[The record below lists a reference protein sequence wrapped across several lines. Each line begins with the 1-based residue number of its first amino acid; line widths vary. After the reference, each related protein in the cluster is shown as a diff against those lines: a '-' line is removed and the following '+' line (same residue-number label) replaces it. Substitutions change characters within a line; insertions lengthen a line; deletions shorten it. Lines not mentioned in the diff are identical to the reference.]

1 MIMKQNLFALF
12 LICCFHSYANVR
24 TVSNN
29 PGLVAQFITIQAA
42 VNASS
47 SGDTIYVH
55 GSNIT
60 YDAFT
65 ITDKRLT
72 VIGPGWAPMQNFAP
86 FQATVSSITI
96 SGANS
101 SNTEIQGL
109 EVTTSVSVSS
119 PGKPDNLR
127 FIRNHFRG
135 TVYIYYGT
143 NNYIGYVFLGNWF
156 DGGTIGAA
164 AGCFYTNFL
173 FKNNIFYAAHNGGSV
188 SGLYNCVNVL
198 FDHNLW
204 YGPSSGSY
212 YSFGSNCRGLMITN
226 NIFVRRDAATNNTL
240 STFNNNITFNAGI
253 NNPWAVNGNTGTPGT
268 NIENQD
274 PQMVSQSAVNN
285 GTNDPLLNFTIASG
299 PANNSGTDSKDLGLL
314 YETSGELNWANS
326 RMTRLPFVYSMNIT
340 NPNIPV
346 GGTLNVQVEARKNN

>member
-1 MIMKQNLFALF
+1 MKKILSILSLCWCLNL
-12 LICCFHSYANVR
+12 YATVR

-29 PGLVAQFITIQAA
+29 PGLVAQYSTIQAA
-42 VNASS
+42 VNASAA
-47 SGDTIYVH
+47 GDTIYVQ
-55 GSNIT
+55 GSNIQ

-72 VIGPGWAPMQNFAP
+72 VIGPGWAPMQNYAP
-86 FQATVSSITI
+86 FQSSVNGITI

-109 EVTTSVSVSS
+109 EVMASVTISS
-119 PGKPDNLR
+119 SNKPDNLR
-127 FIRNHFRG
+127 FIRNHFHSV
-135 TVYIYYGT
+135 VYIYNGT
-143 NNYIGYVFLGNWF
+143 LNFSGYVFEGNWF
-156 DGGTIGAA
+156 DGGGVNGS
-164 AGCFYTNFL
+164 AGNSYTNFL
-173 FKNNIFYAAHNGGSV
+173 FKNNIFYAQSNGGNI
-188 SGLYNCVNVL
+188 SGFYKSVNVL

-204 YGPSSGSY
+204 YGPSSGSAY
-212 YSFGSNCRGLMITN
+212 CFGSNCRGLMITN
-226 NIFVRRDAATNNTL
+226 NIFVHRDAATNNSL

-268 NIENQD
+268 NLENQD
-274 PQMVSQSAVNN
+274 PQMTSQAQLNS
-285 GTNDPLLNFTIASG
+285 GTNDPLLDFTIAAG

-314 YETSGELNWANS
+314 YDASGELNWANS
-326 RMTRLPFVYSMNIT
+326 RMSRLPFVYSMNIS